1 MNTDSV
7 SSQPL
12 KFKVRFEVLTAVK
25 MAMLLVWVATPCELV
40 AGRQRFGETSSGPNS
55 RCPLLPYHIHFPA
68 PPLWP

>member
-25 MAMLLVWVATPCELV
+25 MAMLLVLVVTRCELV
-40 AGRQRFGETSSGPNS
+40 A
-55 RCPLLPYHIHFPA
+55 
-68 PPLWP
+68 